1 MRGGGWVRKPG
12 ARRAG
17 LPADQAGRPRVR
29 QIFVYSEARA
39 HVFLRMLAYYAEWHM
54 RKRLAPILFGGGDPE
69 ADRAQR
75 ASPVVPAKPRPWP
88 GEQCADNSAIS
99 IWHAEIRIRV

>member
-17 LPADQAGRPRVR
+17 LPADQAGRPRIR

-69 ADRAQR
+69 ADRAQS
-75 ASPVVPAKPRPWP
+75 ASPVVPAKPPPLARRAV
-88 GEQCADNSAIS
+88 C
-99 IWHAEIRIRV
+99 R